1 MTRLIVLPFRILRS
15 DPETDFLAFSLPDAV
30 TSSLS
35 GLDSLI
41 VRSSI
46 VASRFAGEV
55 QDLRTIADEPASTLR

>member
-41 VRSSI
+41 VRI
-46 VASRFAGEV
+46 QHRRVAIR
-55 QDLRTIADEPASTLR
+55 RWRPRI